1 MFDKAYG
8 RCKKNKALA
17 TPCELLAFEGGYHLA
32 TAFEHSNRLPDAM
45 SQYQKLLKSAPKGK
59 GRLDRRSEIQSAVG
73 RLSLQMGEV
82 VVAGTK
88 KGKCQQ
94 SSLWVLPGTH
104 IVSVEGK
111 SQQVQVSAQQ
121 RLVVGSCK

>member
-1 MFDKAYG
+1 M
-8 RCKKNKALA
+8 A

-32 TAFEHSNRLPDAM
+32 SALKGGNRFPEAM
-45 SQYQKLLKSAPKGK
+45 AQYQKLLKNAPKSK
-59 GRLDRRSEIQSAVG
+59 GRLDRRGEIQSAVT
-73 RLSLQMGEV
+73 RLSAQLGEV
-82 VVAGTK
+82 VVANTK

-104 IVSVEGK
+104 IISVAGK

-121 RLVVGSCK
+121 RLVVGSCAK